1 MGGATK
7 TVPAVFLP
15 LVVIVFLVSSCEELA
30 EDVNEAKINIP
41 IKKRV
46 FTLDSLEKGYKYNE
60 VILHQSFVDIDV
72 DSVLE
77 AQGLNHISRAQANE
91 MILGID
97 KPTDEN
103 LYFLNKVKITISENE
118 RFKDEI
124 KVAQAQNIS
133 SQDHSLKLEVMNTDI
148 THVFTSRGF
157 FLRIYAT
164 PAMNTFNSG
173 MGVEMFVKGQVS
185 MEMDK

>member
-1 MGGATK
+1 MGGVTK

-15 LVVIVFLVSSCEELA
+15 LVVIAFLVSSCEELA
-30 EDVNEAKINIP
+30 ENVDEAKINIP

-46 FTLDSLEKGYKYNE
+46 FTLDSLDDSKKNNE
-60 VILHQSFVDIDV
+60 VLLHQCLVDIDV

-77 AQGLNHISRAQANE
+77 AQGLDHISRAQANE
-91 MILGID
+91 MVLGID
-97 KPTDEN
+97 KPSDEE
-103 LYFLNKVKITISENE
+103 LYFLNKVKITISENDS
-118 RFKDEI
+118 FKDEI
-124 KVAQAQNIS
+124 KVAEAQNIN
-133 SQDHSLKLEVMNTDI
+133 SQDHSLKLEIMDTDI

-173 MGVEMFVKGQVS
+173 RGVEMFVKGQVS
-185 MEMDK
+185 MKMDK